1 MFKQDLKDPS
11 NRLSSWTSEGDCCN
25 WSGVVC
31 DSFTGHVRELH
42 LNNPNP
48 YVSVPFLFILNYKGL
63 TWLGGTINPSLLYL
77 KHLNY
82 LDLRYKNF
90 QGNQIPSFF
99 GPLKSLRYLN
109 LSQAGFQGM
118 IPPQLGNLSNL
129 RVLGLSDYMLKAE
142 NLERVSGISHLQNQD
157 MSFTNLS
164 KPANWLNE
172 INMLPSLLELRMEAC
187 ILSPV
192 PPPTI
197 INFTSLSILDLSLTR
212 NLMPSWAFN
221 LTNVVS
227 LYLRDSGLQ
236 GTVSTC
242 PPDLSLDNLCKLIDL
257 DLSSNSLHGNVS
269 EIFESLSVCSSYRI
283 VIVVGK

>member
-11 NRLSSWTSEGDCCN
+11 NRLSSWTCEGDCCN

-31 DSFTGHVRELH
+31 DGFTGHVRELH

-63 TWLGGTINPSLLYL
+63 TWLGGKINPSLLYL

-82 LDLRYKNF
+82 LDLSYKNF

-99 GPLKSLRYLN
+99 GPLKYLRYLN

-157 MSFTNLS
+157 MSFSNL
-164 KPANWLNE
+164 AN
-172 INMLPSLLELRMEAC
+172 
-187 ILSPV
+187 
-192 PPPTI
+192 
-197 INFTSLSILDLSLTR
+197 
-212 NLMPSWAFN
+212 
-221 LTNVVS
+221 
-227 LYLRDSGLQ
+227 Q
-236 GTVSTC
+236 
-242 PPDLSLDNLCKLIDL
+242 LI
-257 DLSSNSLHGNVS
+257 G
-269 EIFESLSVCSSYRI
+269 
-283 VIVVGK
+283 

>member
-1 MFKQDLKDPS
+1 
-11 NRLSSWTSEGDCCN
+11 
-25 WSGVVC
+25 
-31 DSFTGHVRELH
+31 
-42 LNNPNP
+42 
-48 YVSVPFLFILNYKGL
+48 
-63 TWLGGTINPSLLYL
+63 
-77 KHLNY
+77 
-82 LDLRYKNF
+82 
-90 QGNQIPSFF
+90 
-99 GPLKSLRYLN
+99 
-109 LSQAGFQGM
+109 
-118 IPPQLGNLSNL
+118 
-129 RVLGLSDYMLKAE
+129 
-142 NLERVSGISHLQNQD
+142 
-157 MSFTNLS
+157 
-164 KPANWLNE
+164 
-172 INMLPSLLELRMEAC
+172 MEAC
-187 ILSPV
+187 ILAPV

-197 INFTSLSILDLSLTR
+197 INLPSLSILDLSLTR